1 MQIILLSFKAIANMR
16 LSNEDYQKLFA
27 LRKETKGQEYR
38 EERAKIDE
46 LRLDLL
52 NVNKGDYV
60 LVWGDITDK
69 FRDINNQRHRLVK
82 NLIIEYFYYHGKGK
96 TYTLSA
102 TKTDKIE
109 HSWVNSLLLSEQA
122 KSPLKYFYEK
132 DPINHSTITFIGK
145 PFLYTREDGS
155 ESVGFKNPT
164 HELQQ
169 LEVLLRRCIVA
180 YCSDFYILTKEQK
193 ETTLYEMTV
202 RFMYI
207 LANDYD
213 RLDEFKKSDTMLNVM
228 NIICDN
234 RKRKPKANKGF
245 AKTKSLFKKL

>member
-1 MQIILLSFKAIANMR
+1 MR
-16 LSNEDYQKLFA
+16 LSNKDYQKLFA

-60 LVWGDITDK
+60 LVWGDITDR
-69 FRDINNQRHRLVK
+69 FRDINGQRHRLIE
-82 NLIIEYFYYHGKGK
+82 NLMIEYFYYHGKGK
-96 TYTLSA
+96 KYTLSA
-102 TKTDKIE
+102 TRTNKIK

-122 KSPLKYFYEK
+122 KSSLNYFYEK
-132 DPINHSTITFIGK
+132 DRTNHSIVTFIGK
-145 PFLYTREDGS
+145 PFLYKREDGS
-155 ESVGFKNPT
+155 ESVGFLNPT

-180 YCSDFYILTKEQK
+180 YCSDRYRLTKKQK
-193 ETTLYEMTV
+193 ENTLYEMTV

-207 LANDYD
+207 LDNNYD
-213 RLDEFKKSDTMLNVM
+213 QLDEFKKSDTMPNALNL
-228 NIICDN
+228 IYDK
-234 RKRKPKANKGF
+234 KRRPKENKGF
-245 AKTKSLFKKL
+245 AKTKSLFKKLT